1 MQCARHSSK
10 TALRPVWT
18 GRQEYSRKSPNIT
31 GWIGTQ
37 NGWIFFVN
45 HNSGALYAVE
55 GRSDIRVSIEDRL
68 GDLVSPNLNFDA
80 SLVSSLY
87 QKDLSEV
94 RVNALFGLN
103 LIRAF

>member
-1 MQCARHSSK
+1 M
-10 TALRPVWT
+10 
-18 GRQEYSRKSPNIT
+18 
-31 GWIGTQ
+31 
-37 NGWIFFVN
+37 FFVN

-55 GRSDIRVSIEDRL
+55 GQSDIRVSIENVH
-68 GDLVSPNLNFDA
+68 GDLVAPNLNFDA
-80 SLVSSLY
+80 SRVSSLY